1 MRVDSRQHE
10 SPHDQPPN
18 DVLSARSPTF
28 KSLICDMST
37 PSKVARAPVVAVA
50 VLASTMSKQEFF
62 IARISSLSRHRKRH
76 SRSIYQSI
84 TL

>member
-1 MRVDSRQHE
+1 
-10 SPHDQPPN
+10 
-18 DVLSARSPTF
+18 
-28 KSLICDMST
+28 MST